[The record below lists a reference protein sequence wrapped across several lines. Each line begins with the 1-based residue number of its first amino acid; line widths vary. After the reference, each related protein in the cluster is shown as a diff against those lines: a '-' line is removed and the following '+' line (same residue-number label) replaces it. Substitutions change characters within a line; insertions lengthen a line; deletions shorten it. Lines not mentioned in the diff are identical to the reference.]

1 MVFNLF
7 IFVIILR
14 FYIYIFNYT
23 IDIQMAKLRH
33 IVTTQV

>member
-14 FYIYIFNYT
+14 FLYIFNYT

-33 IVTTQV
+33 ITA